1 MDQETCL
8 NSLVE
13 DYLDLETLVLRVKG
27 DVLSMDEFCQILV
40 RQTYVLVAIQAQ
52 DAGNRY
58 IPISYKVMTYGQY
71 EELELQIADLMQLD
85 YDHEDLQLSHNRSAK
100 TIAAFLVHVGLELH
114 CGINVFHL
122 IPDLTTSPP
131 TPKEYRLEIPEKIDT
146 AFPTKTSLSTMVVK
160 GQWSTVDDYSFNTGF
175 IRKVSSEEWNTFV
188 DQYTE
193 VESKYSPVRCFDQ
206 NIDIDLNHIAFE
218 VITDPNVIKALEDAV
233 LSSSTLSIGCNLIEL
248 LDECIGYV
256 RQSIQYEQ
264 EYKEECEREIASEM
278 EGETFDRM
286 LRGGY
291 NELDSDDEPSVDDW
305 KDDSDADYE

>member
-8 NSLVE
+8 SNLVE

-40 RQTYVLVAIQAQ
+40 RQNYILAAIQAQ

-58 IPISYKVMTYGQY
+58 IPISYKVMTYEQY
-71 EELELQIADLMQLD
+71 EELELQIADLMKLD
-85 YDHEDLQLSHNRSAK
+85 YDHEDLQLSYNRSSK
-100 TIAAFLVHVGLELH
+100 TIATFLLHVGPELH

-131 TPKEYRLEIPEKIDT
+131 TPKEYRLEIPEKIGT
-146 AFPTKTSLSTMVVK
+146 AFPTKTSLSTIVVK
-160 GQWSTVDDYSFNTGF
+160 GQWSTVDDYSFNSGF
-175 IRKVSSEEWNTFV
+175 IRKVSQVEWNTFV

-193 VESKYSPVRCFDQ
+193 MSSKYSPVRCFDG

-218 VITDPNVIKALEDAV
+218 VIVDPSVIKSLEDAV
-233 LSSSTLSIGCNLIEL
+233 LSPQTLSVGCNLIQL
-248 LDECIGYV
+248 FNECIGYM
-256 RQSIQYEQ
+256 RQSIRYEQ

-278 EGETFDRM
+278 DGETFDLM

-291 NELDSDDEPSVDDW
+291 NELDSSNEHSVDDW
-305 KDDSDADYE
+305 NGDSHTDYE